1 MTSRAIFSSIITTIT
16 FIIISGA
23 STAKAA
29 YYVTARRN
37 IDERS
42 YTVTAKVTKRDL
54 VIEQV
59 K

>member
-1 MTSRAIFSSIITTIT
+1 MTSRATSSSIITTTT

-29 YYVTARRN
+29 YRVTTRRN

-42 YTVTAKVTKRDL
+42 YIVTAKVTERDL
-54 VIEQV
+54 VIE
-59 K
+59 

>member
-1 MTSRAIFSSIITTIT
+1 MTSRAIFSSIITTTT
-16 FIIISGA
+16 FTIISGA

>member
-1 MTSRAIFSSIITTIT
+1 MTSRATSSSIITTTT
-16 FIIISGA
+16 FTIISGA
-23 STAKAA
+23 SIAKAA
-29 YYVTARRN
+29 YCVTTRCN

-42 YTVTAKVTKRDL
+42 YAVTAKVIERDL